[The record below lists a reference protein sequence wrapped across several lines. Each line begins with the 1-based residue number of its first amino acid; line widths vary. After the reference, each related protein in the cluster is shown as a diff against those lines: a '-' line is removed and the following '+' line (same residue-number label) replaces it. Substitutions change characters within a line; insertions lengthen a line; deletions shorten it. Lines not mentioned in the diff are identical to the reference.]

1 MKKILIISA
10 FISCCFSAANAQSI
24 FDALRY
30 SQLEVGGTARTIG
43 VGGGIGALGADFSVL
58 STNPAGMATYRRSEF
73 VFTPTWYSSQTDAL
87 LRGDASNFV
96 VSSEKTNFNLNAL
109 GIVFASR
116 PTASDWKVT
125 AFGIGFNKLANFNQR
140 TFFEGVSEGSITD
153 RWLELAQGLT
163 PSELDDFEAGLAYD
177 GEAIY
182 TDADD
187 ETLYYSDFDEN
198 EPVRKSQLIR
208 QKGSVNE
215 LVFSF
220 AGNYDEKLMMGLTL
234 GVPILD
240 YEEVKTYR
248 ETDPDDSNSVFEEL
262 EFSER
267 VRTTGA
273 GINLKMGLIYRF
285 NQMVRM
291 GVALHTPTGFALDDS
306 YSTSLDY
313 TYNFNGINRGSA
325 NSPEGSFEYRLR
337 TPWRFIGSLGLLFDK
352 MGFLTAE
359 VEWLDY
365 TSAQFNFNQTNNID
379 DLEYEQELNDQI
391 ERELGSA
398 VNVRLGGEFAWNI
411 LRLRA
416 GYGIMGSPYVDD
428 DEYQSAISVGAGV
441 REKSFFVDLAYRYTS
456 DSGTYSPYL
465 TSNAPEQTVAID
477 ESKGKFMLTFGVK
490 F

>member
-1 MKKILIISA
+1 MKKFLL
-10 FISCCFSAANAQSI
+10 FSTLLSFLLNTANTQSL

-30 SQLEVGGTARTIG
+30 SQFEVEGSARTVG

-73 VFTPTWYSSQTDAL
+73 VFTPSWFSAQTDAR
-87 LRGDASNFV
+87 LRGEESNF
-96 VSSEKTNFNLNAL
+96 SIKSEKTNFNLNAL
-109 GIVFASR
+109 GVVFASR
-116 PTASDWKVT
+116 PIASDWKVT

-182 TDADD
+182 NGIDD
-187 ETLYYSDFDEN
+187 ETSYYSDFDEK
-198 EPVRKSQLIR
+198 ELVRKSQLIR
-208 QKGSVNE
+208 QKGSINE

-220 AGNYDEKLMMGLTL
+220 AGNYDEKLMLGMTL

-248 ETDPDDSNSVFEEL
+248 ETDPDNNNPVFDEL
-262 EFSER
+262 EFTER
-267 VRTTGA
+267 LRTTGA

-285 NQMVRM
+285 NNMVRM

-313 TYNFNGINRGSA
+313 SYNFNGQNQVSA

-379 DLEYEQELNDQI
+379 DLKYEQELNDQI
-391 ERELGSA
+391 ERELGTA

-416 GYGIMGSPYVDD
+416 GYGIMGSPYIDD
-428 DEYQSAISVGAGV
+428 NDYQSAISVGAGL
-441 REKSFFVDLAYRYTS
+441 REKNFFIDLAYRYSSAT
-456 DSGTYSPYL
+456 GTYSPYL
-465 TSNAPEQTVAID
+465 TSSAPEQIIDID

>member
-1 MKKILIISA
+1 MKKYLMLLA
-10 FISCCFSAANAQSI
+10 LVFSAITALQAQSI

-30 SQLEVGGTARTIG
+30 SQFEVGGTARTVGI
-43 VGGGIGALGADFSVL
+43 GGGIGALGADFSVL
-58 STNPAGMATYRRSEF
+58 STNPAGMAAFRRSEF
-73 VFTPTWYSSQTDAL
+73 VFTPTWETNRTQSHL
-87 LRGDASNFV
+87 KGEGSNIDIN
-96 VSSEKTNFNLNAL
+96 SEKTNFNLNAL
-109 GIVFASR
+109 GVVFAST
-116 PTASDWKVT
+116 PMASDWKVT
-125 AFGIGFNKLANFNQR
+125 AFGIGFYRLANFNNR
-140 TFFEGVSEGSITD
+140 IFFEGTSEGSITD
-153 RWLELAQGLT
+153 RWLELAQGNT
-163 PSELDDFEAGLAYD
+163 PSELDDFESGLAYD

-182 TDADD
+182 TDAND
-187 ETLYYSDFDEN
+187 ETLYYSDFNEN
-198 EPVRKSQLIR
+198 ELVKKSQVIR
-208 QKGSVNE
+208 QKGSINE

-234 GVPILD
+234 GVPIVD
-240 YEEVKTYR
+240 YEEVKTYQ
-248 ETDPDDSNSVFEEL
+248 ESDPDNLNPVFDEL
-262 EFSER
+262 SFSER

-291 GVALHTPTGFALDDS
+291 GVALHTPTGFAFDDS

-313 TYNFNGINRGSA
+313 TYNLNGINKGSA

-352 MGFLTAE
+352 MGFLSAE

-365 TSAQFNFNQTNNID
+365 TSTQFNFNQTNNID

-391 ERELGSA
+391 GRELGSA
-398 VNVRLGGEFAWNI
+398 INFRLGGEFAWNI

-416 GYGIMGSPYVDD
+416 GYGIMGSPYLDN
-428 DEYQSAISVGAGV
+428 DEYRSAISVGAGV
-441 REKSFFVDLAYRYTS
+441 REKSFFIDLAYRHTS